1 MAEITISRF
10 VIPSSELPP
19 INQNGKH
26 HLRFR
31 IITQDRNSI
40 SAWSPVY
47 KLKNDSQVPSLN
59 PDLVFNPQASYSY
72 LTRSVVVTIPAPED
86 SNDDFQRFLREYDV
100 FTDYGD
106 GYVYHGR
113 LSGNSFSIPR
123 EDYSQVKIWCQ
134 VSTYPLFSYTTQKR
148 EEPIINETFKIFET
162 DFIDMTSEG
171 VDLTDI
177 NNSIESLND
186 SINKNESLIFALT

>member
-86 SNDDFQRFLREYDV
+86 SNNDFQRFLREYDV

-113 LSGNSFSIPR
+113 LGGNSFSIPR
-123 EDYSQVKIWCQ
+123 ETYSQVKVWCQ
-134 VSTYPLFSYTTQKR
+134 VPTYPLFLCALQQR
-148 EEPIINETFKIFET
+148 ERPIRSETFKIFET

-177 NNSIESLND
+177 NNSIDSLND

>member
-1 MAEITISRF
+1 MAETTVSRF
-10 VIPSSELPP
+10 VIPSDQLPP
-19 INQNGKH
+19 INRNGKH

-31 IITQDRNSI
+31 IITQDRNSV
-40 SAWSPVY
+40 SAWSPIY
-47 KLKNDSQVPSLN
+47 KLKNDWQVPSLN
-59 PDLVFNPQASYSY
+59 SNLVFIPQASYSY
-72 LTRSVVVTIPAPED
+72 LTRSVIVTIPAPED
-86 SNDDFQRFLREYDV
+86 SSDDFQRFLREYDV
-100 FTDYGD
+100 FADYGD
-106 GYVYHGR
+106 GYTYHGR

-123 EDYSQVKIWCQ
+123 ETYSQVKIWCQ
-134 VSTYPLFSYTTQKR
+134 VPTYPLFLCAFQQR
-148 EEPIINETFKIFET
+148 ERPIRSETFKIFET